1 MITLRD
7 ATVTYGHNDR
17 PALDGVSL
25 RVERGDW
32 IGVVGDNGSGKTTL
46 LAAIAGVTPLARGAR
61 ESHPEVRTALLLQE
75 PDNQFVATT
84 VRHELALS
92 VPADVAERARGVRVT
107 EAIARFELDRL
118 LDRNPH
124 RLSGGEKQR
133 LACATV
139 WLEDP
144 HVLLLDEPLAYLD
157 AAARARVVGFVREM
171 NARGVAVV
179 WTTPDED
186 DLALARRVVTLD
198 HGRLR
203 DGEARPPSDANPQ
216 RAIDNRARGP
226 ERERQVVSPHRGLAA
241 FDDPVVRFESV
252 AFAYHDVPVFNS
264 VDLAV
269 MAGECLGVAGANGA
283 GKSTLLLLAGGALF
297 PTRGRVERRA
307 AGAGGD
313 GVLYLPQNPE
323 RLFFAESV
331 RDEIAFGLRR
341 RGLSHEDASSRS
353 DDALRAVGLDPAVF
367 AERSPFQLSAGE
379 MRRVAL
385 AIAESLAPQLLLLDE
400 PSSAL
405 DTAGRRVLARLVAA
419 RTAAG
424 AAAVLASHD
433 SKDLVGIC
441 DHLVTIE
448 NGRALPAMPAPSRSS
463 D

>member
-7 ATVTYGHNDR
+7 ATVTYGDESR

-61 ESHPEVRTALLLQE
+61 ESDPEVRTALLLQE

-92 VPADVAERARGVRVT
+92 VPADVAEPARGARVT

-179 WTTPDED
+179 WTTLDED
-186 DLALARRVVTLD
+186 DLALARRVVTLE
-198 HGRLR
+198 HGRLF
-203 DGEARPPSDANPQ
+203 DGGTRPPSDANPQ

-226 ERERQVVSPHRGLAA
+226 EREREVVSPQRGLAA
-241 FDDPVVRFESV
+241 FDPVVRFESV
-252 AFAYHDVPVFNS
+252 AFAYHDVPVFSS

-269 MAGECLGVAGANGA
+269 MAGECLGVTGANGA
-283 GKSTLLLLAGGALF
+283 GKSTLLLLAGGALS

-307 AGAGGD
+307 AGTGRD

-341 RGLSHEDASSRS
+341 RGLAHEGASSRA

-367 AERSPFQLSAGE
+367 AGRSPFQLSAGE

-400 PSSAL
+400 PASGL
-405 DTAGRRVLARLVAA
+405 DTVGRRVLADLIAA
-419 RTAAG
+419 RAAAG
-424 AAAVLASHD
+424 AAVILASHD
-433 SKDLVGIC
+433 SKDLSGLC
-441 DHLVTIE
+441 DRLVTIE
-448 NGRALPAMPAPSRSS
+448 NGRALPAIPAPSRSS